1 MKINNYIHR
10 NIWACL
16 ILGIALSFVSCSSD
30 STDEPLNGP
39 SPAIG
44 FFSNQI
50 EEIGTRALVTDDNL
64 KSQNIGVYG
73 YKKKADDTD
82 HMLVFD
88 NTELSHNGSSWSYT
102 PLRYWDLSRSYS
114 FLAYIPYGSNVVYG
128 YDNSTSKY
136 TDKLTFIDIPQW
148 QKIDGD
154 GSETDYLVASS
165 KGSADNYI
173 NNYYGTGTVN
183 LEFEHIYAQLLI
195 SVKKDIMGASTT
207 KHTITGLRFGK
218 ASGEASEKIPAV
230 QNCTYLHDANNAD
243 NSKVTSARENGII
256 TFLDKNEDSDDIEA
270 VSEIKPLANY
280 LVAPF
285 ATSNSASLY
294 IDYTISDGVNTSAHN
309 NVEVELGKI
318 DFKSN
323 NKYTYVLRFEA
334 GKPISV
340 EAVEVKKWES
350 VEVTDE
356 VYNW

>member
-1 MKINNYIHR
+1 
-10 NIWACL
+10 
-16 ILGIALSFVSCSSD
+16 
-30 STDEPLNGP
+30 
-39 SPAIG
+39 
-44 FFSNQI
+44 
-50 EEIGTRALVTDDNL
+50 
-64 KSQNIGVYG
+64 
-73 YKKKADDTD
+73 
-82 HMLVFD
+82 
-88 NTELSHNGSSWSYT
+88 
-102 PLRYWDLSRSYS
+102 
-114 FLAYIPYGSNVVYG
+114 
-128 YDNSTSKY
+128 
-136 TDKLTFIDIPQW
+136 
-148 QKIDGD
+148 
-154 GSETDYLVASS
+154 VASS
-165 KGSADNYI
+165 ANSADNYI
-173 NNYYGTGTVN
+173 NKNHGTVN
-183 LEFEHIYAQLLI
+183 LVFKHIYAQLLI

-207 KHTITGLRFGK
+207 THTITGLRFGE
-218 ASGEASEKIPAV
+218 ASGEIPDV

-270 VSEIKPLANY
+270 VSDIKPLANY

-294 IDYTISDGVNTSAHN
+294 VDYTISDGVNTSAHN

-340 EAVEVKKWES
+340 KAVEVKEWES

>member
-16 ILGIALSFVSCSSD
+16 ILGIALSFVACSDD

-50 EEIGTRALVTDDNL
+50 EEIGTRALVTVDNL
-64 KSQNIGVYG
+64 KSQKIGVYG

-88 NTELSHNGSSWSYT
+88 NTELSHNGSSWNYT

-114 FLAYIPYGSNVVYG
+114 FLAYIPYETNDDNNNDIYNVEYG
-128 YDNSTSKY
+128 DAGTSKY
-136 TDKLTFIDIPQW
+136 TDILTFKNIQQW
-148 QKIDGD
+148 QKIDGN
-154 GSETDYLVASS
+154 ETDYLVASS
-165 KGSADNYI
+165 ASSADNYI
-173 NNYYGTGTVN
+173 NNNKGTVN
-183 LEFEHIYAQLLI
+183 LVFKHIYAQLLI
-195 SVKKDIMGASTT
+195 SVKKDIMGESTT
-207 KHTITGLRFGK
+207 THTVTGLRFGED
-218 ASGEASEKIPAV
+218 SGSEIPDI
-230 QNCTYLHDANNAD
+230 QPCTYQHDANNAA
-243 NSKVTSARENGII
+243 NSKVTSTRTNGKI
-256 TFLDKNEDSDDIEA
+256 TFLDNGNVVADVTE
-270 VSEIKPLANY
+270 VRPLAHY

-285 ATSNSASLY
+285 TTQNSASLY
-294 IDYTISDGVNTSAHN
+294 IDYTVSDGSNTTTHN
-309 NVEVELGKI
+309 NVKVEIGKL

-334 GKPISV
+334 GKPILVSI
-340 EAVEVKKWES
+340 AEVKEWES
-350 VEVTDE
+350 EEVTDE

>member
-64 KSQNIGVYG
+64 KSQKIGVYG

-82 HMLVFD
+82 HMLVFY
-88 NTELSHNGSSWSYT
+88 NTELSHTGSSWNYT

-114 FLAYIPYGSNVVYG
+114 FLAYIPYGTNIVDTANV
-128 YDNSTSKY
+128 KY
-136 TDKLTFIDIPQW
+136 TDILTFKDIPQW
-148 QKIDGD
+148 QKID

-165 KGSADNYI
+165 KGSAVDYI
-173 NNYYGTGTVN
+173 TKKNGTVN
-183 LEFEHIYAQLLI
+183 LEFNHIYAQLLVC
-195 SVKKDIMGASTT
+195 VKKDVMGASTY
-207 KHTITGLRFGK
+207 KITGLRMGEN
-218 ASGEASEKIPAV
+218 SGKIPII
-230 QNCTYLHDANNAD
+230 QNCTYQYDANDAA
-243 NSKVTSARENGII
+243 NSKVTSERKNGVI
-256 TFLDKNEDSDDIEA
+256 TFLEKDNALDDSVA
-270 VSEIKPLANY
+270 TSEPRTMAHY

-285 ATSNSASLY
+285 ATQNNASLY
-294 IDYTISDGVNTSAHN
+294 IDYTVSDGSKTTTHDDVI
-309 NVEVELGKI
+309 VDIGKI

-323 NKYTYVLRFEA
+323 NKYTYVLSFES

-340 EAVEVKKWES
+340 KIVEVKDWKS
-350 VEVTDE
+350 VELTDE

>member
-16 ILGIALSFVSCSSD
+16 ILGIALSLVSCSSD

-64 KSQNIGVYG
+64 KSQKIGVYG

-88 NTELSHNGSSWSYT
+88 NTELSHTGTSWNYT

-114 FLAYIPYGSNVVYG
+114 FLAYIPYGTNIVEYG
-128 YDNSTSKY
+128 YETATGKY
-136 TDKLTFIDIPQW
+136 TDILTFKEIPQW
-148 QKIDGD
+148 QKID

-165 KGSADNYI
+165 KGSAVDYI
-173 NNYYGTGTVN
+173 TNKNGTVN
-183 LEFEHIYAQLLI
+183 LEFKHIYAQLL
-195 SVKKDIMGASTT
+195 VCVAKNTLGASTT
-207 KHTITGLRFGK
+207 THTITGLRFGK
-218 ASGEASEKIPAV
+218 SSDSEIPNI
-230 QNCTYLHDANNAD
+230 QNCTYLHDTTNDAA
-243 NSKVTSARENGII
+243 NSKVTSERTYGVI
-256 TFLDKNEDSDDIEA
+256 TFLEKDDTSDDIDA
-270 VSEIKPLANY
+270 PSEPKTMAHY

-285 ATSNSASLY
+285 ATENNASLY
-294 IDYTISDGVNTSAHN
+294 IDYKISDGSNTTTHD
-309 NVEVELGKI
+309 NVKVDIGKI

-334 GKPISV
+334 GKPILVSI
-340 EAVEVKKWES
+340 AEVKEWES
-350 VEVTDE
+350 EEVTDE

>member
-64 KSQNIGVYG
+64 KSQKIGVYG

-88 NTELSHNGSSWSYT
+88 NTELSHTGTSWNYT

-114 FLAYIPYGSNVVYG
+114 FLAYIPYGTNIVEYG
-128 YDNSTSKY
+128 YETATGKY
-136 TDKLTFIDIPQW
+136 TDILTFKEIPQW
-148 QKIDGD
+148 QKID

-165 KGSADNYI
+165 KGSAVDYI
-173 NNYYGTGTVN
+173 TNKNGTVN
-183 LEFEHIYAQLLI
+183 LEFKHIYAQLL
-195 SVKKDIMGASTT
+195 VCVAKNTLGASTT
-207 KHTITGLRFGK
+207 THTITGLRFGK
-218 ASGEASEKIPAV
+218 SSDSEIPNI
-230 QNCTYLHDANNAD
+230 QNCTYLHDTTNDAA
-243 NSKVTSARENGII
+243 NSKVTSERTYGVI
-256 TFLDKNEDSDDIEA
+256 TFLEKDDTSDDIDA
-270 VSEIKPLANY
+270 PSEPKTMAHY

-285 ATSNSASLY
+285 ATENNASLY
-294 IDYTISDGVNTSAHN
+294 IDYKISDCRNTTTHDN
-309 NVEVELGKI
+309 DKVDIGNIVI
-318 DFKSN
+318 KSN
-323 NKYTYVLRFEA
+323 NKY
-334 GKPISV
+334 
-340 EAVEVKKWES
+340 
-350 VEVTDE
+350 
-356 VYNW
+356 N

>member
-50 EEIGTRALVTDDNL
+50 EEIGTRALVTVDNL
-64 KSQNIGVYG
+64 KSQKIGVYG

-88 NTELSHNGSSWSYT
+88 NTELSHTGSSWNYT

-114 FLAYIPYGSNVVYG
+114 FLAYIPYGTNIVDTTG
-128 YDNSTSKY
+128 IY
-136 TDKLTFIDIPQW
+136 TDILTFKDIPQW
-148 QKIDGD
+148 QKID

-165 KGSADNYI
+165 KGSAVDYI
-173 NNYYGTGTVN
+173 TNKNGTVN
-183 LEFEHIYAQLLI
+183 LEFKHIYAQLL
-195 SVKKDIMGASTT
+195 VCVAKNTLGASTNT
-207 KHTITGLRFGK
+207 HTITGLRFGE
-218 ASGEASEKIPAV
+218 AAGEIPSTPK
-230 QNCTYLHDANNAD
+230 CTYLHDTTNDAA
-243 NSKVTSARENGII
+243 NSKVTSERTYGVI
-256 TFLDKNEDSDDIEA
+256 TFLDKDDTSDDIDA
-270 VSEIKPLANY
+270 PSEPKTMAHY

-285 ATSNSASLY
+285 ATQYNASLY
-294 IDYTISDGVNTSAHN
+294 IDYTVSDGSKTTTHD
-309 NVEVELGKI
+309 NVKVDIGKI

-334 GKPISV
+334 GKPILVSI
-340 EAVEVKKWES
+340 AEVKEWES
-350 VEVTDE
+350 EEVTDE

>member
-50 EEIGTRALVTDDNL
+50 EEIGTRALVTDDSL
-64 KSQNIGVYG
+64 KSQKIGVYG

-82 HMLVFD
+82 HMLVFN
-88 NTELSHNGSSWSYT
+88 NTELSHNGSSWNYT

-165 KGSADNYI
+165 KGSAVDYITKNY
-173 NNYYGTGTVN
+173 GTVN
-183 LEFEHIYAQLLI
+183 LEFKHIYAQLL
-195 SVKKDIMGASTT
+195 VCVAKNTLGASTT
-207 KHTITGLRFGK
+207 THTITGLRFGEVPSTPK
-218 ASGEASEKIPAV
+218 
-230 QNCTYLHDANNAD
+230 CTYLHDTNDAA
-243 NSKVTSARENGII
+243 NSKVTSERTNGVI
-256 TFLDKNEDSDDIEA
+256 TFLDKDDASDDIVA
-270 VSEIKPLANY
+270 TSEPQTMAHY

-285 ATSNSASLY
+285 ATENNASLY
-294 IDYTISDGVNTSAHN
+294 IDYKISDGSNTTTHD
-309 NVEVELGKI
+309 NVKVDIGKI

-334 GKPISV
+334 GKPILVSIS
-340 EAVEVKKWES
+340 EVKEWES
-350 VEVTDE
+350 EEVTDE

>member
-16 ILGIALSFVSCSSD
+16 ILGIALSFVACSSD

-50 EEIGTRALVTDDNL
+50 EEIGTRALVTDDSL
-64 KSQNIGVYG
+64 KSQKIGVYG

-88 NTELSHNGSSWSYT
+88 NTELSHTGSSWNYT

-128 YDNSTSKY
+128 YD

-148 QKIDGD
+148 QKIDD
-154 GSETDYLVASS
+154 SETDYLVASS
-165 KGSADNYI
+165 KGSAVDYI
-173 NNYYGTGTVN
+173 TNNYGTVN
-183 LEFEHIYAQLLI
+183 LVFKHIYAQLLVCVAKNI
-195 SVKKDIMGASTT
+195 LGASTNT
-207 KHTITGLRFGK
+207 HTITGLRFGEVPSTPK
-218 ASGEASEKIPAV
+218 
-230 QNCTYLHDANNAD
+230 CTYLHDTNDAA
-243 NSKVTSARENGII
+243 NSKVTSERTNGEI
-256 TFLDKNEDSDDIEA
+256 TFLDKDNDSDDIVA
-270 VSEIKPLANY
+270 TSEPQTMAHY

-285 ATSNSASLY
+285 ATQNNASLY
-294 IDYTISDGVNTSAHN
+294 IDYTVSDGSNTTTHD
-309 NVEVELGKI
+309 NVKVDIGKI

-334 GKPISV
+334 GKPILVSI
-340 EAVEVKKWES
+340 AEVKEWES
-350 VEVTDE
+350 EEVTDE

>member
-16 ILGIALSFVSCSSD
+16 ILGIALSFVACSGD

-50 EEIGTRALVTDDNL
+50 EEIGTRALVTVDNL
-64 KSQNIGVYG
+64 KSQKIGVYG

-82 HMLVFD
+82 HMLVFN
-88 NTELSHNGSSWSYT
+88 NTELSHTGSSWNYT

-114 FLAYIPYGSNVVYG
+114 FLAYIPYGTNIVDTTG
-128 YDNSTSKY
+128 IY
-136 TDKLTFIDIPQW
+136 TDILTFKEIPQW
-148 QKIDGD
+148 QKID

-165 KGSADNYI
+165 KGSAVDYI
-173 NNYYGTGTVN
+173 TTSSGTVN
-183 LEFEHIYAQLLI
+183 LEFKHIYAQLLI
-195 SVKKDIMGASTT
+195 CVAKNILGASTNT
-207 KHTITGLRFGK
+207 HTITGLRFGE
-218 ASGEASEKIPAV
+218 SSDSEIPNI
-230 QNCTYLHDANNAD
+230 QNCTYLHDTNDAA
-243 NSKVTSARENGII
+243 NSKVTSERTNGVI
-256 TFLDKNEDSDDIEA
+256 TFLDKDNDSDDIVA
-270 VSEIKPLANY
+270 TSEPQTMAHY

-285 ATSNSASLY
+285 ATQNNASLY
-294 IDYTISDGVNTSAHN
+294 IDYTISDGSNTTTHD
-309 NVEVELGKI
+309 NVKVDIGKI

-334 GKPISV
+334 GKPILVSI
-340 EAVEVKKWES
+340 AEVKEWES
-350 VEVTDE
+350 EEVTDE

>member
-16 ILGIALSFVSCSSD
+16 ILGIALSFVACSSD

-50 EEIGTRALVTDDNL
+50 EEIGTRALVTDDKL
-64 KSQNIGVYG
+64 KSQKIGVYG
-73 YKKKADDTD
+73 YKKKADGTD

-88 NTELSHNGSSWSYT
+88 NTELSHTGSSWNYT

-128 YDNSTSKY
+128 RDNSTSKY

-148 QKIDGD
+148 QKIDD
-154 GSETDYLVASS
+154 SETDYLVASS
-165 KGSADNYI
+165 KGSAVDYI
-173 NNYYGTGTVN
+173 TNKNGTVN
-183 LEFEHIYAQLLI
+183 LVFKHIYAQLL
-195 SVKKDIMGASTT
+195 VCVAKNTLGASTT
-207 KHTITGLRFGK
+207 THTITGLRFGEN
-218 ASGEASEKIPAV
+218 SDSEIPIIKP
-230 QNCTYLHDANNAD
+230 CTYLHDTTNDAA
-243 NSKVTSARENGII
+243 NSKVTSERTYGVI
-256 TFLDKNEDSDDIEA
+256 TFLEKGNIVATSEA
-270 VSEIKPLANY
+270 KTMAHY

-285 ATSNSASLY
+285 ATQKNASLY
-294 IDYTISDGVNTSAHN
+294 IDYTISDGSNTTTHD
-309 NVEVELGKI
+309 NVKVDIGKV

-323 NKYTYVLRFEA
+323 NKYTYVLRFET
-334 GKPISV
+334 GKPILVSI
-340 EAVEVKKWES
+340 AEVKAWES
-350 VEVTDE
+350 EEVTDE

>member
-16 ILGIALSFVSCSSD
+16 ILGIALSFVACSDD

-82 HMLVFD
+82 HMLVFN
-88 NTELSHNGSSWSYT
+88 NTELSHNGSSWNYT

-165 KGSADNYI
+165 KGSAVDYITKNY
-173 NNYYGTGTVN
+173 GTVN
-183 LEFEHIYAQLLI
+183 LEFKHIYAQLL
-195 SVKKDIMGASTT
+195 VCVAKNTLGASTT
-207 KHTITGLRFGK
+207 THTITGLRFGEVPSTPK
-218 ASGEASEKIPAV
+218 
-230 QNCTYLHDANNAD
+230 CTYLHDTNDAA
-243 NSKVTSARENGII
+243 NSKVTSERTNGEI
-256 TFLDKNEDSDDIEA
+256 TFLDKDNDSDDIVA
-270 VSEIKPLANY
+270 TSEPQTMAHY

-285 ATSNSASLY
+285 ATENNASLY
-294 IDYTISDGVNTSAHN
+294 IDYTISDGSNTTTHD
-309 NVEVELGKI
+309 NVKVDIGKI

-334 GKPISV
+334 GKPILVSI
-340 EAVEVKKWES
+340 AEVKEWES
-350 VEVTDE
+350 EEVTDE

>member
-16 ILGIALSFVSCSSD
+16 ILGIALSFVACSDD

-64 KSQNIGVYG
+64 KSQKIGVYG

-82 HMLVFD
+82 HMLVFN
-88 NTELSHNGSSWSYT
+88 NTELSHTGSSWNYT

-114 FLAYIPYGSNVVYG
+114 FLAYIPYGTNIVEYG
-128 YDNSTSKY
+128 YETATGKY
-136 TDKLTFIDIPQW
+136 TDILTFKDISQW
-148 QKIDGD
+148 QKIDGN
-154 GSETDYLVASS
+154 EKDYLVANNTNT
-165 KGSADNYI
+165 ADYYI
-173 NNYYGTGTVN
+173 NNNYGTVN
-183 LEFEHIYAQLLI
+183 LVFKHIYAQLLV
-195 SVKKDIMGASTT
+195 SVKKDVMGASTY
-207 KHTITGLRFGK
+207 TITGLRMGEN
-218 ASGEASEKIPAV
+218 SGEIPSIQECPYQYDARDAS
-230 QNCTYLHDANNAD
+230 
-243 NSKVTSARENGII
+243 NSKVTSTRTNGEI
-256 TFLDKNEDSDDIEA
+256 TFLNKDNASDDIVATSEA
-270 VSEIKPLANY
+270 KSMAHY

-285 ATSNSASLY
+285 ATQNNASLY
-294 IDYTISDGVNTSAHN
+294 IDYTVSDGSNTTEHN
-309 NVEVELGKI
+309 NVKVDIGKI

-323 NKYTYVLRFEA
+323 NKYTYVLSFES

-340 EAVEVKKWES
+340 KIVEVKDWES
-350 VEVTDE
+350 VEITDE

>member
-16 ILGIALSFVSCSSD
+16 ILGIALSFIACSSD

-64 KSQNIGVYG
+64 KSQKIGVYG

-82 HMLVFD
+82 HMPVFD
-88 NTELSHNGSSWSYT
+88 NTELSHTGSSWNYT

-114 FLAYIPYGSNVVYG
+114 FLAYIPYGTNIVDTTG
-128 YDNSTSKY
+128 IY
-136 TDKLTFIDIPQW
+136 TDILTFKEIPQW
-148 QKIDGD
+148 QKID

-165 KGSADNYI
+165 KGSAVDYI
-173 NNYYGTGTVN
+173 TNKNGTVN
-183 LEFEHIYAQLLI
+183 LEFKHIYAQLL
-195 SVKKDIMGASTT
+195 VCVAKNTLGASTT
-207 KHTITGLRFGK
+207 THTITGLRFGK
-218 ASGEASEKIPAV
+218 SSDSEIPNI
-230 QNCTYLHDANNAD
+230 QNCTYLHDTNNAA
-243 NSKVTSARENGII
+243 NSKVTSERTNGVI
-256 TFLDKNEDSDDIEA
+256 TFLDKDNASDDIVA
-270 VSEIKPLANY
+270 TSEPQTMAHY

-285 ATSNSASLY
+285 ATENNASLY
-294 IDYTISDGVNTSAHN
+294 IDYTISDGSNTTTHD
-309 NVEVELGKI
+309 NVKVDIGKI

-323 NKYTYVLRFEA
+323 NKYTYVLRFES

-340 EAVEVKKWES
+340 KIVEVKDWES

>member
-88 NTELSHNGSSWSYT
+88 NTELSHNGSSWNYT

-114 FLAYIPYGSNVVYG
+114 FLAYIPYGTNIVEYG
-128 YDNSTSKY
+128 YETATGKY
-136 TDKLTFIDIPQW
+136 TDILTFKEIPQW
-148 QKIDGD
+148 QKID

-165 KGSADNYI
+165 KGSAVDYI
-173 NNYYGTGTVN
+173 TNKNGTVN
-183 LEFEHIYAQLLI
+183 LEFKHIYAQLL
-195 SVKKDIMGASTT
+195 VCVAKNTLGASTT
-207 KHTITGLRFGK
+207 THTITGLRFGE
-218 ASGEASEKIPAV
+218 AAGEIPSTPK
-230 QNCTYLHDANNAD
+230 CTYLHDTNNAA
-243 NSKVTSARENGII
+243 NSKVTSERTYGVI
-256 TFLDKNEDSDDIEA
+256 TFLDKDNASDDSVA
-270 VSEIKPLANY
+270 TSEPKTMAHY

-285 ATSNSASLY
+285 ATQNNASLY
-294 IDYTISDGVNTSAHN
+294 IDYTISDGSNTTTHD
-309 NVEVELGKI
+309 NVKVDIGKI

-323 NKYTYVLRFEA
+323 NKYTYVLRFES

-340 EAVEVKKWES
+340 KIVEVKDWES

>member
-1 MKINNYIHR
+1 MTIYKHIHQYVCTFFLGSLAMAFY
-10 NIWACL
+10 AC
-16 ILGIALSFVSCSSD
+16 GSD
-30 STDEPLNGP
+30 DTETG
-39 SPAIG
+39 AQETEQVIG
-44 FFSNQI
+44 FFSNRI
-50 EEIGTRALVTDDNL
+50 EEIGTRALTTDDNL
-64 KSQNIGVYG
+64 KNQAIGVYG
-73 YKKKADDTD
+73 YKKKTDNTD
-82 HMLVFD
+82 HFPVFD
-88 NTELSHNGSSWSYT
+88 NTKLTYTSYWYYA
-102 PLRYWDLSRSYS
+102 PQKYWDRTRSYS
-114 FLAYIPYGSNVVYG
+114 FMAYIPWEESNVVYG
-128 YDNSTSKY
+128 FDDGTNKY
-136 TDKLTFIDIPQW
+136 TDVLTFNDIPQW
-148 QKIDGD
+148 QKID
-154 GSETDYLVASS
+154 STETDYLVASS
-165 KGSADNYI
+165 ANTADNYI
-173 NNYYGTGTVN
+173 NDNYGTVY
-183 LEFEHIYAQLLI
+183 LEFRHIYAQLLI

-218 ASGEASEKIPAV
+218 ASGEAYEVIPAV

-256 TFLDKNEDSDDIEA
+256 TFLDKNKDSDDIEA

-294 IDYTISDGVNTSAHN
+294 VDYTISDGVNTSAHN

-340 EAVEVKKWES
+340 KAVEVKEWES

>member
-1 MKINNYIHR
+1 
-10 NIWACL
+10 
-16 ILGIALSFVSCSSD
+16 LGNEFIALIIY
-30 STDEPLNGP
+30 G
-39 SPAIG
+39 
-44 FFSNQI
+44 
-50 EEIGTRALVTDDNL
+50 DD
-64 KSQNIGVYG
+64 G
-73 YKKKADDTD
+73 
-82 HMLVFD
+82 
-88 NTELSHNGSSWSYT
+88 
-102 PLRYWDLSRSYS
+102 
-114 FLAYIPYGSNVVYG
+114 
-128 YDNSTSKY
+128 TSKY
-136 TDKLTFIDIPQW
+136 TDVLTFNNIPQW
-148 QKIDGD
+148 QKID

-165 KGSADNYI
+165 ANTADNYI
-173 NNYYGTGTVN
+173 NNHGTVY
-183 LEFEHIYAQLLI
+183 LEFRHIYAQLLI

-218 ASGEASEKIPAV
+218 ASGEASEVIPAV

-243 NSKVTSARENGII
+243 NRKVTSVRTNAEV
-256 TFLDKNEDSDDIEA
+256 TFLDKGDNLDDIEA
-270 VSEIKPLANY
+270 VSKIKPLANY

-294 IDYTISDGVNTSAHN
+294 IDYTISDGVNTSVHN

-340 EAVEVKKWES
+340 KAVEVKKWES

>member
-16 ILGIALSFVSCSSD
+16 ILGIALSFVACSSD

-50 EEIGTRALVTDDNL
+50 EEIGTRALVTVDSL

-82 HMLVFD
+82 HMRVFD
-88 NTELSHNGSSWSYT
+88 NTELSHNGSSWNYT

-114 FLAYIPYGSNVVYG
+114 FLAYIPYGTNIVEYG
-128 YDNSTSKY
+128 KY
-136 TDKLTFIDIPQW
+136 TDILTFKDIPQW
-148 QKIDGD
+148 QKID

-165 KGSADNYI
+165 KGSAVDYI
-173 NNYYGTGTVN
+173 TTSSGTVN
-183 LEFEHIYAQLLI
+183 LEFKHIYAQLLVCVAKNI
-195 SVKKDIMGASTT
+195 LGASTNT
-207 KHTITGLRFGK
+207 HTITGLRFGEVPSTPK
-218 ASGEASEKIPAV
+218 
-230 QNCTYLHDANNAD
+230 CTYLHDTNDAA
-243 NSKVTSARENGII
+243 NSKVTSERTNGEI
-256 TFLDKNEDSDDIEA
+256 TFLDKDNDSDDIVA
-270 VSEIKPLANY
+270 TSEPQTMAHY

-285 ATSNSASLY
+285 ATQNNASLY
-294 IDYTISDGVNTSAHN
+294 IDYTVSDGSNTTTHD
-309 NVEVELGKI
+309 NVKVDIGKI

-334 GKPISV
+334 GKPILVSI
-340 EAVEVKKWES
+340 AEVKEWES
-350 VEVTDE
+350 EEVTDE

>member
-16 ILGIALSFVSCSSD
+16 ILGIALSFIACSSD

-50 EEIGTRALVTDDNL
+50 EEIGTRALVTVDNL
-64 KSQNIGVYG
+64 KSQKIGVYG

-88 NTELSHNGSSWSYT
+88 NTELSHTGSSWNYT

-114 FLAYIPYGSNVVYG
+114 FLAYIPYGTNIVDTTG
-128 YDNSTSKY
+128 IY
-136 TDKLTFIDIPQW
+136 TDILTFKEIPQW
-148 QKIDGD
+148 QKID

-165 KGSADNYI
+165 KGSAVDYI
-173 NNYYGTGTVN
+173 TNKNGTVN
-183 LEFEHIYAQLLI
+183 LEFKHIYAQLL
-195 SVKKDIMGASTT
+195 VCVAKNTLGASTNT
-207 KHTITGLRFGK
+207 HTITGLRFGE
-218 ASGEASEKIPAV
+218 SSSSESEIPII
-230 QNCTYLHDANNAD
+230 QNCTYLHDTNNAA
-243 NSKVTSARENGII
+243 NSKVTSERTYGVI
-256 TFLDKNEDSDDIEA
+256 TFLDKDNASDDSVA
-270 VSEIKPLANY
+270 TSEPKTMAHY

-285 ATSNSASLY
+285 ATENNASLY
-294 IDYTISDGVNTSAHN
+294 IDYKISDGSNTTTHDD
-309 NVEVELGKI
+309 VKVDIGKI

-323 NKYTYVLRFEA
+323 NKYTYVLRFES

-340 EAVEVKKWES
+340 KIVEVKDWES

>member
-114 FLAYIPYGSNVVYG
+114 FLAYIPYGTNIVEYG
-128 YDNSTSKY
+128 YETATGKY
-136 TDKLTFIDIPQW
+136 TDILTFKEIPQW
-148 QKIDGD
+148 QKIDD
-154 GSETDYLVASS
+154 SETDYLVASS
-165 KGSADNYI
+165 KGSAVDYI
-173 NNYYGTGTVN
+173 TNNYGTVN
-183 LEFEHIYAQLLI
+183 LVFKHIYAQLL
-195 SVKKDIMGASTT
+195 VCVAKNTLGASTNT
-207 KHTITGLRFGK
+207 HTITGLRFGE
-218 ASGEASEKIPAV
+218 SSDSEIPNI
-230 QNCTYLHDANNAD
+230 QNCTYLHDTNDAA
-243 NSKVTSARENGII
+243 NSKVTSERTNGVI
-256 TFLDKNEDSDDIEA
+256 TFLEKDNASDDIVA
-270 VSEIKPLANY
+270 TSEPQTMAHY

-285 ATSNSASLY
+285 ATQNNASLY
-294 IDYTISDGVNTSAHN
+294 IDYTVSDGSNTTTHD
-309 NVEVELGKI
+309 NVKVDIGKI

-334 GKPISV
+334 GKPILVSI
-340 EAVEVKKWES
+340 AEVKEWES
-350 VEVTDE
+350 EEVTDE